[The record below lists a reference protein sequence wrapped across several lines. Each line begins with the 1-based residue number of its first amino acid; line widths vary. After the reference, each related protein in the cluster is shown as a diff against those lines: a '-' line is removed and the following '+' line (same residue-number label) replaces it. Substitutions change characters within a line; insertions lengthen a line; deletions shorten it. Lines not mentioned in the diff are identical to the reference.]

1 MTPSPP
7 ASRRLPVDE
16 VLPELHAALKRQ
28 RLVILQAPPGTGKT
42 TRVPPSIVGQPWMA
56 HNKVIVLEPRRVA
69 ARAAARRM
77 AAERGEKIG
86 QSIGLRTRFDTRVS
100 GATQVEVVTEG
111 VLTRMLLTDP
121 GLSGYGTVIFDEFHE
136 RSIHADTA
144 LAFVRETTD
153 ALRDDLR
160 VIIMSATFDAASLA
174 TRLRTDAIVT
184 AEAPL
189 HPVEIRYEPPLPGM
203 TVDQAVVPVVIE
215 LLKRPADQ
223 TGDILVFMAGAG
235 AINRAERDLAR
246 KVDNDIAITAL
257 HGSLPPQAQD
267 QALQI
272 DPNGRRKVILSTPI
286 AETSVTID
294 GVRTVVDTGR
304 RRRPEIDHGRG
315 MSRLRT
321 TTASQAA
328 CDQRTGRAGRQGP
341 GVCIRLWAA
350 GEHEHRPVNEPP
362 EILTSDLTSLALQ
375 IAAWGARQPSELPW
389 LDAPP
394 TIAMDAASAVLINL
408 GAIDNDGQ
416 MTDHGKAMHELGTEP
431 RLAHLLLRAKSLEIE
446 GRSGALATGCA
457 VAAALA
463 DRDLLRGR
471 DRPTDLRARVEQL
484 GGRPGSRGRSP
495 AGVDDGAVHQAR
507 AMAKRWNDRLG
518 TDLSSPGGEIDLDIV
533 GLVASF
539 AFPERLAQR
548 RADPG
553 SFLLASGAGVSTSP
567 NDGLARERWLA
578 VAETEG
584 IGSAA
589 QIKMAAPITLEE
601 IEAYHGDRLTE
612 SETGGWDRRT
622 RDVIFETQSRL
633 GAIVVSRSPL
643 NDPDRSS
650 VIEALLAGVQREG
663 LSLLSWDRADERY
676 RSRLAFLHSIDKEE
690 WPAVDDNSLLDQLD
704 TWLTPALANAKRR
717 SDVEKIKPREA
728 LANLIDWRHSRD
740 LDRLAPT
747 HIDVPS
753 GSRLPV
759 NYDSQG
765 GPALPVR
772 LQEVFGLDQS
782 PTVAD
787 GQVPITLELLSPA
800 HRPVQI
806 TSDLAGF
813 WATSYAEVRKEMRG
827 RYPKHYWPEDPM
839 SAAATS
845 RTKRRS

>member
-1 MTPSPP
+1 
-7 ASRRLPVDE
+7 
-16 VLPELHAALKRQ
+16 
-28 RLVILQAPPGTGKT
+28 
-42 TRVPPSIVGQPWMA
+42 
-56 HNKVIVLEPRRVA
+56 
-69 ARAAARRM
+69 
-77 AAERGEKIG
+77 
-86 QSIGLRTRFDTRVS
+86 
-100 GATQVEVVTEG
+100 
-111 VLTRMLLTDP
+111 P

-160 VIIMSATFDAASLA
+160 VIVMSATFDAASLA
-174 TRLRTDAIVT
+174 TRLQTDAIVT

-189 HPVEIRYEPPLPGM
+189 HPVEIRYEPPLPGL
-203 TVDQAVVPVVIE
+203 TVDQAVVPTVIE
-215 LLKRPADQ
+215 LLKRTADQ

-235 AINRAERDLAR
+235 AINRAERDLVR
-246 KVDNDIAITAL
+246 KVGNDVAITAL
-257 HGSLPPQAQD
+257 HGSLPPEAQD
-267 QALQI
+267 QALQL

-328 CDQRTGRAGRQGP
+328 CDQRAGRAGRQGP
-341 GVCIRLWAA
+341 GVCIRLWTA
-350 GEHEHRPVNEPP
+350 GEHEHRPANEPP

-394 TIAMDAASAVLINL
+394 TIAMNAARAVLIDL

-416 MTDHGKAMHELGTEP
+416 MTNHGKAMHELGTEP

-446 GRSGALATGCA
+446 GRFGALATGCA

-484 GGRPGSRGRSP
+484 GGRPGSRGRST

-518 TDLSSPGGEIDLDIV
+518 TDLTAPRGEIDLDIV

-548 RADPG
+548 RADTG

-584 IGSAA
+584 TGGAA
-589 QIKMAAPITLEE
+589 QIRMAAPIT
-601 IEAYHGDRLTE
+601 IE
-612 SETGGWDRRT
+612 
-622 RDVIFETQSRL
+622 ETQNRL

-643 NDPDRSS
+643 SDPDRSS

-676 RSRLAFLHSIDKEE
+676 RSRLAFLHSIDEDE
-690 WPAVDDNSLLDQLD
+690 WPAVDDNSLLEQLD
-704 TWLTPALANAKRR
+704 TWLTPALGNAKRR

-782 PTVAD
+782 PTVAN

-813 WATSYAEVRKEMRG
+813 WATGYAEVRKEMRG
-827 RYPKHYWPEDPM
+827 RYPKHHWPEDPM